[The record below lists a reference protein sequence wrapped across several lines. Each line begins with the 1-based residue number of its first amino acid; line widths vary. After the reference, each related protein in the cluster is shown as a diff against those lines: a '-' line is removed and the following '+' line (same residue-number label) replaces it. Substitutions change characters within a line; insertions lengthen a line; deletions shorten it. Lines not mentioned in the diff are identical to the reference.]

1 MLLVINMEIMA
12 KLELVIFYWAED
24 LNKYSKVI
32 EQLLFE
38 GWEVAEDTPYSDQKG
53 RIYKYEVKLIR
64 DVSE

>member
-1 MLLVINMEIMA
+1 MA

-24 LNKYSKVI
+24 LNKYSKII
-32 EQLLFE
+32 EQLLVE

-53 RIYKYEVKLIR
+53 RVYKYEVKLIR